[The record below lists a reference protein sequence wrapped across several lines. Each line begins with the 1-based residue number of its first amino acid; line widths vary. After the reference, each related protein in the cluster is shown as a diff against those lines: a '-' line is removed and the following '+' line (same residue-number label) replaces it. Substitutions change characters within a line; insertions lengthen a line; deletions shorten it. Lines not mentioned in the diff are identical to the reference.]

1 MECMQAEIIVE
12 ILKGEQDRSAPVAAM
27 AHSALHSF
35 LHATALPGELVRVPS
50 PQQNTPGGGYEAI
63 REDILH
69 EIPGHPCVKNCGAK
83 CRRAH

>member
-12 ILKGEQDRSAPVAAM
+12 ILKGEQDRSVPVAAR
-27 AHSALHSF
+27 ARSALHSF
-35 LHATALPGELVRVPS
+35 LHATALPVELVRVPS
-50 PQQNTPGGGYEAI
+50 PQQNTPGGGCQAI

-69 EIPGHPCVKNCGAK
+69 EIPGHPCAKNCGAK